1 MSQSS
6 GLGSF
11 PGRGGYVLLFN
22 VDMVDLLWGR
32 GWEGVGGGER
42 GRDRMPNLIIFIVW
56 SAVVVSEWVVVA

>member
-32 GWEGVGGGER
+32 GWGGGGEGER
-42 GRDRMPNLIIFIVW
+42 QN
-56 SAVVVSEWVVVA
+56 A

>member
-32 GWEGVGGGER
+32 GGER